1 MSLLITCPVAGRPGP
16 VPEPDGAAGG
26 PHPNQGRRLTDVR
39 DNRDGSTRLIGGT
52 TARLYAARIT
62 DGTHAGGRA

>member
-1 MSLLITCPVAGRPGP
+1 M
-16 VPEPDGAAGG
+16 
-26 PHPNQGRRLTDVR
+26 R